1 MTKRI
6 IAVLIVLAL
15 AIGCV
20 FALAETTTAEPSAEP
35 TAEATAEVNAEVT
48 AEAAAE
54 PTATPIPEGKTRYV
68 SAPSGLYIREA
79 ADLKAK
85 IVATPDFNYALKVI
99 GEEGKWSHV
108 IFETNGRVFEGY
120 AWTAYLSDH
129 KTVLKPAAKV
139 EPTAE
144 PTKEPSVE
152 PTPVPGGE
160 TGEGEDG
167 GDIRL

>member
-6 IAVLIVLAL
+6 IAVLIVLVL

-20 FALAETTTAEPSAEP
+20 FALAETTAANPSAES
-35 TAEATAEVNAEVT
+35 TVEATAEVNAEVT
-48 AEAAAE
+48 AEAAVE

-79 ADLKAK
+79 ADLKAR

-139 EPTAE
+139 KPTAE
-144 PTKEPSVE
+144 PTAEAPVE
-152 PTPVPGGE
+152 PTQIPQPNPTSEV
-160 TGEGEDG
+160 
-167 GDIRL
+167 

>member
-6 IAVLIVLAL
+6 IAVLIVLVL
-15 AIGCV
+15 AVGCV

-48 AEAAAE
+48 AEAAVE

-79 ADLKAK
+79 ADLEAK

-120 AWTAYLSDH
+120 CWTAYLSDH

-144 PTKEPSVE
+144 PTEEPPVE

-167 GDIRL
+167 GDIWL

>member
-6 IAVLIVLAL
+6 IAVLIVLVL

-20 FALAETTTAEPSAEP
+20 FALAETTAAEPSDEP
-35 TAEATAEVNAEVT
+35 TPEATAEVNAEVT
-48 AEAAAE
+48 AES
-54 PTATPIPEGKTRYV
+54 TPIPEGKTRYV

-120 AWTAYLSDH
+120 CWTAYLSDH

-139 EPTAE
+139 EAE
-144 PTKEPSVE
+144 PTEEPDTRLPE
-152 PTPVPGGE
+152 PTQAPLPSKPAPSQG
-160 TGEGEDG
+160 
-167 GDIRL
+167 I

>member
-6 IAVLIVLAL
+6 IAVLIVLVL
-15 AIGCV
+15 AVGCV

-48 AEAAAE
+48 AEAAVE

-79 ADLKAK
+79 ADLEAK

-167 GDIRL
+167 GDIWL

>member
-35 TAEATAEVNAEVT
+35 TAEATAEVNAEAT
-48 AEAAAE
+48 AE

-79 ADLKAK
+79 ADLEAE
-85 IVATPDFNYALKVI
+85 IVATTDFNYALKVI

-129 KTVLKPAAKV
+129 KTVLKPAVKA

-144 PTKEPSVE
+144 PTAEAPVE
-152 PTPVPGGE
+152 PTAVPSQPAT
-160 TGEGEDG
+160 TGEAPW
-167 GDIRL
+167 

>member
-6 IAVLIVLAL
+6 IAVLVVLAL

-20 FALAETTTAEPSAEP
+20 VALAETTTAEPSAEP
-35 TAEATAEVNAEVT
+35 TAEVNAEAT
-48 AEAAAE
+48 EEATVE

-68 SAPSGLYIREA
+68 SAPSGLYIRA
-79 ADLKAK
+79 AAELDAE

-120 AWTAYLSDH
+120 CWTAYLSDA
-129 KTVLKPAAKV
+129 KTVLKVKTTEAPNT
-139 EPTAE
+139 EPEKTRDPEPEQTRDAE
-144 PTKEPSVE
+144 AEF
-152 PTPVPGGE
+152 
-160 TGEGEDG
+160 
-167 GDIRL
+167 

>member
-15 AIGCV
+15 AVGCV
-20 FALAETTTAEPSAEP
+20 FALAETTTAEPAAMMDNEMMDN
-35 TAEATAEVNAEVT
+35 EMMDDEVNAEVT
-48 AEAAAE
+48 AE
-54 PTATPIPEGKTRYV
+54 PTPIPEGKTRYV

-108 IFETNGRVFEGY
+108 IFETGDRVFEGY

-129 KTVLKPAAKV
+129 KTVLKPAAKAA
-139 EPTAE
+139 PTAE
-144 PTKEPSVE
+144 PTKEAPVE
-152 PTPVPGGE
+152 PTPEIPDDE
-160 TGEGEDG
+160 LPTD
-167 GDIRL
+167 

>member
-20 FALAETTTAEPSAEP
+20 FALAETTTAEPAAMMDNEMMDD
-35 TAEATAEVNAEVT
+35 EVNAEVT
-48 AEAAAE
+48 AE
-54 PTATPIPEGKTRYV
+54 PTPIPEGKTRYV

-108 IFETNGRVFEGY
+108 IFETGDRVFEGY
-120 AWTAYLSDH
+120 CWTAYLSDH
-129 KTVLKPAAKV
+129 KTVLKPAAKAA
-139 EPTAE
+139 PTAE
-144 PTKEPSVE
+144 PTEEPTEEAPVE
-152 PTPVPGGE
+152 PMPEIPDHALPTH
-160 TGEGEDG
+160 
-167 GDIRL
+167 I

>member
-1 MTKRI
+1 MSSVSQTYSSYTLK
-6 IAVLIVLAL
+6 
-15 AIGCV
+15 
-20 FALAETTTAEPSAEP
+20 
-35 TAEATAEVNAEVT
+35 ATAEVNAEVT

-167 GDIRL
+167 GDIWL

>member
-15 AIGCV
+15 AVGCV
-20 FALAETTTAEPSAEP
+20 FALAETTTAEPSAE
-35 TAEATAEVNAEVT
+35 ATAEVNAEVT
-48 AEAAAE
+48 AEATAE
-54 PTATPIPEGKTRYV
+54 PTPTPIPEGKTRYV

-99 GEEGKWSHV
+99 GEEGKWSRV

-120 AWTAYLSDH
+120 CWTAYLSDH

-144 PTKEPSVE
+144 PTEEAPVE
-152 PTPVPGGE
+152 PTQVPDE
-160 TGEGEDG
+160 PATTEEAP
-167 GDIRL
+167 

>member
-1 MTKRI
+1 M
-6 IAVLIVLAL
+6 
-15 AIGCV
+15 

-79 ADLKAK
+79 ADLEAK

-129 KTVLKPAAKV
+129 KTVLKPAVKA

-144 PTKEPSVE
+144 PTAEAPVE
-152 PTPVPGGE
+152 PTQIPQPAPTSEV
-160 TGEGEDG
+160 
-167 GDIRL
+167 

>member
-6 IAVLIVLAL
+6 IAVLIVLVL

-20 FALAETTTAEPSAEP
+20 FALAETTAANPSAES
-35 TAEATAEVNAEVT
+35 TVEATAEVNAEVT

-54 PTATPIPEGKTRYV
+54 PAPTPIPEGKTRYV

-79 ADLKAK
+79 ADLKAR

-129 KTVLKPAAKV
+129 KTVLKPAVKA

-144 PTKEPSVE
+144 PTAEAPVE
-152 PTPVPGGE
+152 PTQIPQPAPTSEV
-160 TGEGEDG
+160 
-167 GDIRL
+167 

>member
-6 IAVLIVLAL
+6 IAVLVVLAL

-20 FALAETTTAEPSAEP
+20 FALAETTTAEPTAEP
-35 TAEATAEVNAEVT
+35 TAEVNAEAT
-48 AEAAAE
+48 AEATVE

-68 SAPSGLYIREA
+68 SAISGLYIRA
-79 ADLKAK
+79 AAELDAE

-120 AWTAYLSDH
+120 CWTAYLSDH
-129 KTVLKPAAKV
+129 KTVLKVKAAEEPKAETTPEVTLEPV
-139 EPTAE
+139 EDPE
-144 PTKEPSVE
+144 RKPQ
-152 PTPVPGGE
+152 
-160 TGEGEDG
+160 
-167 GDIRL
+167 

>member
-20 FALAETTTAEPSAEP
+20 FALAETTTAEFSAEP

-48 AEAAAE
+48 AEATAE

-120 AWTAYLSDH
+120 CWTAYLSDH

-144 PTKEPSVE
+144 PTEEAPVE

-167 GDIRL
+167 GDIWL

>member
-20 FALAETTTAEPSAEP
+20 FALAETTTAEPSAE
-35 TAEATAEVNAEVT
+35 ATAEVNADVT
-48 AEAAAE
+48 EEATAE
-54 PTATPIPEGKTRYV
+54 PTPTPIPEGKTRYV

-129 KTVLKPAAKV
+129 KTVLKPAVKAA
-139 EPTAE
+139 PTAE
-144 PTKEPSVE
+144 PTEEAPVE
-152 PTPVPGGE
+152 PTQIPGGE

>member
-6 IAVLIVLAL
+6 IAVLIVLVL
-15 AIGCV
+15 AVGCV

-79 ADLKAK
+79 ADLEAK

-144 PTKEPSVE
+144 PTEEPSVE

-167 GDIRL
+167 GDIWL

>member
-6 IAVLIVLAL
+6 IAVLIVLVL
-15 AIGCV
+15 AVGCV
-20 FALAETTTAEPSAEP
+20 FALAETTTAEPSAE
-35 TAEATAEVNAEVT
+35 ATAEVNAEAT
-48 AEAAAE
+48 AEAAVE

-144 PTKEPSVE
+144 PTEEPPVE
-152 PTPVPGGE
+152 PTAPPQPAKPEPSQG
-160 TGEGEDG
+160 
-167 GDIRL
+167 I